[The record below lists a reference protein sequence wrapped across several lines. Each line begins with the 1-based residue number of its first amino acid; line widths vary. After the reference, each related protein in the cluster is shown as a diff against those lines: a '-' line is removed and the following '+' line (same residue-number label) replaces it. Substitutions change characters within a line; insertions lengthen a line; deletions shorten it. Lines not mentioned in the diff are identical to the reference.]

1 MILPHATHIPVLLP
15 EVLAGLD
22 VKEGKKYID
31 ATIGGGG
38 HTGEIV
44 KRGGVV
50 LGIDTDSEAI
60 TYLKQKF
67 KDKKQVVLRQ
77 GNFANLESIA
87 EKEGF
92 KDISGILF
100 DLGMSTHQLKE
111 SGRGFTFERDEPL
124 DMRMDTGQK
133 MNGADVIHT
142 FSAEELYEI
151 FTKCAEELH
160 SRAIAEA
167 IVRTRTLEGAITR
180 TSQLVRIIDSLLPD
194 LYRGS
199 DQNAFFKIRIQ
210 TLARIFQ
217 AIRITVNDELKN
229 LEKGL
234 CQGINLLGKE
244 GRLVVLSYHSLE
256 DRLVKLLIKEE
267 VRKGTLQ
274 RITKKP
280 VTAKRE
286 EIALNPKSRSAKLR
300 IAQKL

>member
-22 VKEGKKYID
+22 IKKGRRYID

-38 HTGEIV
+38 HSFEILL
-44 KRGGVV
+44 RGGKV
-50 LGIDTDSEAI
+50 LGIDRDENALNFVREREDLI
-60 TYLKQKF
+60 LVK
-67 KDKKQVVLRQ
+67 
-77 GNFANLESIA
+77 GN
-87 EKEGF
+87 F
-92 KDISGILF
+92 KDIDVIAKRCGWEDVAGILF
-100 DLGMSTHQLKE
+100 DLGMPTHQLSE
-111 SGRGFTFERDEPL
+111 SGRGFTFERNEPL
-124 DMRMDTGQK
+124 DMRMDVSQK
-133 MNGADVIHT
+133 MSGADVINT
-142 FSAEELYEI
+142 FSGEELYEI

-167 IVRTRTLEGAITR
+167 IVRTRTLEGPITR
-180 TSQLVRIIDSLLPD
+180 TSQLVKIIDPLLSH

-229 LEKGL
+229 LERGL
-234 CQGINLLGKE
+234 RQGINLLGKE

-267 VRKGTLQ
+267 VQKGTLQ
-274 RITKKP
+274 GITKKP
-280 VTAKRE
+280 VTARRE
-286 EIALNPKSRSAKLR
+286 EIVLNPKSRSAKLR
-300 IAQKL
+300 VAQKL

>member
-38 HTGEIV
+38 HSFEILR
-44 KRGGVV
+44 RGGKV
-50 LGIDTDSEAI
+50 LGIDRDEDA
-60 TYLKQKF
+60 LKSNLKIGEDLILV
-67 KDKKQVVLRQ
+67 K
-77 GNFANLESIA
+77 GN
-87 EKEGF
+87 F
-92 KDISGILF
+92 KDIDVIAKRCGWEDVAGILF

-124 DMRMDTGQK
+124 DMRMDTSQK
-133 MNGADVIHT
+133 MSGADVINT
-142 FSAEELYEI
+142 FSREELYEI

-167 IVRTRTLEGAITR
+167 IVRARTLDGAITR

-199 DQNAFFKIRIQ
+199 DQNAFFKIRMQ

-229 LEKGL
+229 LEGGL
-234 CQGINLLGKE
+234 CQGINVLGKE

-267 VRKGTLQ
+267 VQKGTLQ

>member
-1 MILPHATHIPVLLP
+1 MILPHATHIPVLLA

-22 VKEGKKYID
+22 VTEGKKYID

-38 HTGEIV
+38 HTSEIV

-50 LGIDTDSEAI
+50 FGIDTDSEAI

-124 DMRMDTGQK
+124 DMRMDTNQK
-133 MNGADVIHT
+133 IGGADVINT

-167 IVRTRTLEGAITR
+167 IVRARTLDGPVTR
-180 TSQLVRIIDSLLPD
+180 TSRLVKIIDSLLPD

-229 LEKGL
+229 LEGGL

-286 EIALNPKSRSAKLR
+286 EITLNPKSRSAKLR